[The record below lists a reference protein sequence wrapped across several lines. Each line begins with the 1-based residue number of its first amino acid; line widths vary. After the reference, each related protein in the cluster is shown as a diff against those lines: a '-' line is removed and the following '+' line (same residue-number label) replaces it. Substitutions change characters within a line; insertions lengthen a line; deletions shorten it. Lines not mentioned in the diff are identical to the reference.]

1 MPPWHAY
8 HVERQCDG
16 GKPKCS
22 SCMNKHRECRYQ
34 AVDKRKL
41 PLRVAIELLSSRVE
55 QLCLF
60 IRESGLEAPPM
71 PQEKDSALTKVL
83 DLLGLTGVH
92 PAEGNDQT
100 NSKSSDHS
108 PQPASDDLPP
118 NSVPS
123 AVAGI
128 MNGSNSTWGQ
138 TSTSPANASQNSQSS
153 ATVLS
158 DPHAISTL
166 PVIDTGYLDIPITEQ
181 YPPTDDHSDNSLTN
195 CDWTLDF
202 GTCITPPSPEIQ
214 DIGIE
219 PPQLPQL
226 PGEPFE
232 PFEGPPEPFEPSV
245 LQVPPSL
252 DNDTRST
259 EEIEDLID
267 ELSDRMGTLRFGP
280 GGKARFYGP
289 TSTFNLADVP
299 VSVKTQTR
307 RTVDD
312 LDDADYDSQVPL
324 SLEEHLLNLYFAWQD
339 PSFHVVDRELFE
351 KGKAAWNGKE
361 ETPFYSEALCYAMC
375 SLGAAF
381 ETRYHPSFVTFP
393 KSLGE
398 FFGDRAKELLEIEL
412 DSPCVATVQALV
424 ILSSHEI
431 GVGSDTRGWLY
442 SGMALRLAFDL
453 ALHIDLSPYVA
464 RGSVTAADAEL
475 RRTVFW
481 AAYMV
486 DHLVGFYLGRPF
498 YTNMEDVTVKKP
510 NNDIDYRQPCKW
522 TPYASPIP
530 FDNNSGLFDCVGAVS
545 QQEVSLCE
553 LMAPCGYF
561 LYGTSAIPRALLQQL
576 NEKNVAQLLSWKA
589 QLPSFLQ
596 INLNDH
602 TSPYLPHVLL
612 LHMQYYQNLIYTHRP
627 WMSKGYLQPQPPKG
641 PGSTHARE
649 MCINSAISIAKIL
662 VLYETRYTLRRI
674 NIKAVSI
681 TSSAVLLLLF
691 AAVSQYQTSE
701 EENIIAHLST
711 CFRAL
716 DEFSLSWQSANRAKD
731 LLVRL
736 QHKWELRTRATKPD
750 RGPDG
755 TGYPPRKRSRT
766 LNRSDA
772 IIPSYG
778 RLPSAQPETRDFQL
792 ESGLGWMLML
802 SGQLPS
808 DGDEDLYSFVANTSI
823 PESNSED

>member
-1 MPPWHAY
+1 
-8 HVERQCDG
+8 
-16 GKPKCS
+16 
-22 SCMNKHRECRYQ
+22 MNKHRECRYQ

-123 AVAGI
+123 VAAGI
-128 MNGSNSTWGQ
+128 MNSSNTTWGQ

-166 PVIDTGYLDIPITEQ
+166 PVMDTGYLDIPITEQ

-226 PGEPFE
+226 PGEPLE

-280 GGKARFYGP
+280 GGKLASMARHRP
-289 TSTFNLADVP
+289 STSP
-299 VSVKTQTR
+299 MCH
-307 RTVDD
+307 
-312 LDDADYDSQVPL
+312 QVPL

-755 TGYPPRKRSRT
+755 TGYPPEKT
-766 LNRSDA
+766 
-772 IIPSYG
+772 I
-778 RLPSAQPETRDFQL
+778 T
-792 ESGLGWMLML
+792 
-802 SGQLPS
+802 
-808 DGDEDLYSFVANTSI
+808 NT
-823 PESNSED
+823 

>member
-1 MPPWHAY
+1 
-8 HVERQCDG
+8 
-16 GKPKCS
+16 
-22 SCMNKHRECRYQ
+22 MNKHRECQYQ

-55 QLCLF
+55 QLCLY
-60 IRESGLEAPPM
+60 IRESGLEVPPM
-71 PQEKDSALTKVL
+71 PQERDTALANVL
-83 DLLGLTGVH
+83 DLLGLTEVH
-92 PAEGNDQT
+92 SAARNNHAT
-100 NSKSSDHS
+100 SKSSNPKS
-108 PQPASDDLPP
+108 PSASDDLPFDAP
-118 NSVPS
+118 PSVPFS
-123 AVAGI
+123 APGI
-128 MNGSNSTWGQ
+128 TNDSKSTLAQ
-138 TSTSPANASQNSQSS
+138 TPTAPGNTSQIFQPSF
-153 ATVLS
+153 TMFS
-158 DPHAISTL
+158 DPHAVSTL
-166 PVIDTGYLDIPITEQ
+166 PMVLDTEDLDISLAEQ
-181 YPPTDDHSDNSLTN
+181 YPPADDHSDNSLTN
-195 CDWTLDF
+195 WDWTLDF
-202 GTCITPPSPEIQ
+202 ETCITPPSPEIQ
-214 DIGIE
+214 GIDTE
-219 PPQLPQL
+219 PLQPPVEQLERQA
-226 PGEPFE
+226 EPFE
-232 PFEGPPEPFEPSV
+232 PAVVQTP
-245 LQVPPSL
+245 LSL

-289 TSTFNLADVP
+289 TSTFNLADAP
-299 VSVKTQTR
+299 VSINSQTHR
-307 RTVDD
+307 AVNY
-312 LDDADYDSQVPL
+312 LDDADYDRQVPL
-324 SLEEHLLNLYFAWQD
+324 SLEEHLLNLYFTWQD
-339 PSFHVVDRELFE
+339 PSFHVVDREMFE
-351 KGKAAWNGKE
+351 KGKIAWDGKE

-381 ETRYHPSFVTFP
+381 ETRYHPSFVTYP

-412 DSPCVATVQALV
+412 DSPCVSTVQALV

-453 ALHIDLSPYVA
+453 ALHIDLSTYVA

-510 NNDIDYRQPCKW
+510 NNDVQYRKPCKW

-530 FDNNSGLFDCVGAVS
+530 FEHDSELFDYVGAVS

-561 LYGTSAIPRALLQQL
+561 LYGTSVIPRALLQQL
-576 NEKNVAQLLSWKA
+576 NENNVAKLLNWKA
-589 QLPSFLQ
+589 QLPSILQ

-649 MCINSAISIAKIL
+649 MCINSAVSIAKIL
-662 VLYETRYTLRRI
+662 ILYETRYTLRRI

-691 AAVSQYQTSE
+691 AAVSQYQTE
-701 EENIIAHLST
+701 GGENIIAHLST

-716 DEFSLSWQSANRAKD
+716 EEFSLSWQSANRAKD

-736 QHKWELRTRATKPD
+736 QHKWEVRTRATKPD

-755 TGYPPRKRSRT
+755 AGYPPRKRSRT
-766 LNRSDA
+766 LNGSDA
-772 IIPSYG
+772 MIPNHR
-778 RLPSAQPETRDFQL
+778 RLINTQPETPWHDVQL

-802 SGQLPS
+802 SGQLVS
-808 DGDEDLYSFVANTSI
+808 NGDEDIYSFVGNTVI
-823 PESNSED
+823 PE